1 MTTRRVA
8 AAQVR
13 RVREHIYGF
22 PYRFGQGFSI
32 EVDKEVSSDLL
43 NPLIT
48 TDRKSSLS
56 LLQDALLWNKLGAA
70 LANGGQSEKAVD
82 AYYHALTLSPG
93 FVRARY
99 NLGISCFNLSA
110 YKQAVEHFL
119 TALKQQSD
127 GIGPQGTHVQMS
139 ENIWRT
145 LAIAIGHLQRPDL
158 EQSIATRDLSKLL
171 REFQVE

>member
-1 MTTRRVA
+1 M
-8 AAQVR
+8 
-13 RVREHIYGF
+13 
-22 PYRFGQGFSI
+22 
-32 EVDKEVSSDLL
+32 
-43 NPLIT
+43 
-48 TDRKSSLS
+48 
-56 LLQDALLWNKLGAA
+56 WNKLGAA

-99 NLGISCFNLSA
+99 NLGISCYNLSA
-110 YKQAVEHFL
+110 YKQAIEHFL

-127 GIGPQGTHVQMS
+127 GIGPQGAHVQMS

-158 EQSIATRDLSKLL
+158 EPSVAAKDFSRLL
-171 REFQVE
+171 QEFHIE

>member
-1 MTTRRVA
+1 M
-8 AAQVR
+8 
-13 RVREHIYGF
+13 IYF
-22 PYRFGQGFSI
+22 PF
-32 EVDKEVSSDLL
+32 
-43 NPLIT
+43 
-48 TDRKSSLS
+48 
-56 LLQDALLWNKLGAA
+56 QDALLWNKLGAA

-119 TALKQQSD
+119 TALKQQND

-158 EQSIATRDLSKLL
+158 EQSVANKDLSKLL
-171 REFQVE
+171 HEFQIE